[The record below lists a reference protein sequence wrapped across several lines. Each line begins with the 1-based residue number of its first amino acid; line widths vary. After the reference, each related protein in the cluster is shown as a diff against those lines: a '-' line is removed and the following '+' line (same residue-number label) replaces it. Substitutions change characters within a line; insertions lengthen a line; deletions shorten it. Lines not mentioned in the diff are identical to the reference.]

1 MTFGEKFKQTLEQ
14 RNISQKQFAIKMKIS
29 ESAVSDY
36 VNYRRLPNILLV
48 REFAKA
54 LDVSVDFLLD
64 YESEDIAL
72 SPEEN
77 EIIKQFRSLTKEQQ
91 KMIKYLIE
99 TLSQK

>member
-54 LDVSVDFLLD
+54 LDVSVDFLLNS
-64 YESEDIAL
+64 ESEDVAL

-77 EIIKQFRSLTKEQQ
+77 EIIKKFRSLTSEQQ
-91 KMIKYLIE
+91 KTIKSLIE

>member
-14 RNISQKQFAIKMKIS
+14 RNISQKQFAIRMRIS

-64 YESEDIAL
+64 YESENVAL

-77 EIIKQFRSLTKEQQ
+77 EIIKKFRSLTSEQQ
-91 KMIKYLIE
+91 KMIKYLID

>member
-64 YESEDIAL
+64 YESEDVAL

-77 EIIKQFRSLTKEQQ
+77 EIIKKFRSLTSEQQ
-91 KMIKYLIE
+91 KTIKSLIE